1 MTDLRGPRGM
11 NGARRPLRGCPTAKQ
26 ESVWKNYQAGEVGT
40 GRARHSPESKESL
53 LTQEAE

>member
-1 MTDLRGPRGM
+1 M

-40 GRARHSPESKESL
+40 GRAHHSPESKESL